1 MSIPETVAVILALA
15 YVILA
20 IVESR
25 FCWLAGGVSALLY
38 IVIFTD
44 ARLYMEAGLQG
55 VYIAMAVYGWFTW
68 GAHPAADSLP
78 IRRWSIRRHA
88 LLAIAVMAASLALGE
103 ILSRFTD
110 AAWPV
115 VDSFTTLAALVAT
128 YMVTQKIL
136 ENWLWWIIID
146 AISIGLYLSR
156 DLHLT
161 ALLFC
166 GYVVLATA
174 GWIAW
179 HKKYSAIES

>member
-1 MSIPETVAVILALA
+1 L
-15 YVILA
+15 
-20 IVESR
+20 
-25 FCWLAGGVSALLY
+25 
-38 IVIFTD
+38 
-44 ARLYMEAGLQG
+44 
-55 VYIAMAVYGWFTW
+55 
-68 GAHPAADSLP
+68 
-78 IRRWSIRRHA
+78 
-88 LLAIAVMAASLALGE
+88 
-103 ILSRFTD
+103 
-110 AAWPV
+110 
-115 VDSFTTLAALVAT
+115 DSFTTLAALVAT

-166 GYVVLATA
+166 GYVVLAPA